1 MTIASGY
8 LPGYLPILIMMVLG
22 VILAATFSCI
32 GLFLGPKL
40 RGEAKETPFESGF
53 LKDGMEGHRY
63 DVKFYMTALVFL
75 IFDVEVVFLYPW
87 SVQIREL
94 GWFGFL
100 ASSVFLGI
108 LILGLAY
115 DWKKGALEWE

>member
-1 MTIASGY
+1 MSIAA
-8 LPGYLPILIMMVLG
+8 GYLPILIMIVLG

-40 RGEAKETPFESGF
+40 RGETKETPFESGF

>member
-8 LPGYLPILIMMVLG
+8 LPILIMIVLG
-22 VILAATFSCI
+22 VILAGTFSCI

-40 RGEAKETPFESGF
+40 RGEAKLAPFESGF
-53 LKDGMEGHRY
+53 VRDGMEGQRY

-87 SVQIREL
+87 AVQIREL
-94 GWFGFL
+94 GWFGFVA
-100 ASSVFLGI
+100 ASIFLGI

-115 DWKKGALEWE
+115 DWKKGALEGE

>member
-1 MTIASGY
+1 MSIAS
-8 LPGYLPILIMMVLG
+8 GYLPILIMIVLG
-22 VILAATFSCI
+22 AVLAGVFSCI

-40 RGEAKETPFESGF
+40 RNETKKAPFESGF
-53 LKDGMEGHRY
+53 LAGGMEGHRY

-87 SVQIREL
+87 AIQIREL
-94 GWFGFL
+94 GWFGFI
-100 ASSVFLGI
+100 AASVFLGI
-108 LILGLAY
+108 LVIGLAY

>member
-1 MTIASGY
+1 MTIASD
-8 LPGYLPILIMMVLG
+8 YLPILFMIILG
-22 VILAATFSCI
+22 SFLAATFSFI
-32 GLFLGPKL
+32 GYFLGPRL
-40 RGEAKETPFESGF
+40 RGEAKSAPFESGF
-53 LKDGMEGHRY
+53 LNEGTQGQRY

-94 GWFGFL
+94 GWFGFI
-100 ASSVFLGI
+100 ASLVFLTI
-108 LILGLAY
+108 LVIGLVY